1 MDSLS
6 ALGRRSPEVK
16 DTSLSLIQVSVLLL
30 SPLAHNP
37 AIFTTVSATNILLPC
52 VYEGSKD

>member
-1 MDSLS
+1 MDS
-6 ALGRRSPEVK
+6 LGRRSPEVK
-16 DTSLSLIQVSVLLL
+16 DTSLSPIPVSVLLL